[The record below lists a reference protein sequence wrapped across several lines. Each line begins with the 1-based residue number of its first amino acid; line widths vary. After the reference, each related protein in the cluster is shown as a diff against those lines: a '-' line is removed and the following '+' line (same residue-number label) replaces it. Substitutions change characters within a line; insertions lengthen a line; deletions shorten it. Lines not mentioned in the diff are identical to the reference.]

1 MEEEPSN
8 DEITLY
14 ITRFRRS
21 CRNRE
26 SHDTIAELEAELRR
40 AYMVKGLQAQLEE
53 RQACRYAEL
62 VRERES
68 AEEVRQQREKALEED
83 LRRQSEVLQKS
94 EEYRRQL
101 DEQLTR
107 KEDEKKVLS
116 EEAREYRKFLEEADR
131 VQEEQERSRA
141 LEKKCELVK
150 KMRRE
155 RLILEEMKEACRQQ
169 EREAEEKKRQE
180 DLEYLGEMEER
191 SKEVSR
197 LRREQIERRERVLL
211 ETTRIMLDAQAQKRE
226 KEERLIDLVAEEIR
240 CELIIKEME
249 EATRRKRMQQEL
261 AASLREQIV
270 FTEQCKLRFAEED
283 RAWAEEVMR
292 KIMEDEKVAKCTAEA
307 KRRMKMQYREDLE
320 NLITHRRKI
329 REEEIARIEEIA
341 KEEHRLRLVETE
353 RAKEERRQ
361 LLMKHA
367 TNIANFVNRAVLTVE
382 EQQILDELMKENQ
395 VRAQTDGEGNAR
407 KENTENIVNDESS
420 IKT

>member
-1 MEEEPSN
+1 MEEGPSN

-53 RQACRYAEL
+53 RQARRYVEL

-68 AEEVRQQREKALEED
+68 AEEARQQQEKVSEED
-83 LRRQSEVLQKS
+83 LRRQSEILRKS

-131 VQEEQERSRA
+131 VQEEQECSRA
-141 LEKKCELVK
+141 SEKKCELVK

-169 EREAEEKKRQE
+169 EHEAEEKKRRE
-180 DLEYLGEMEER
+180 DLEYLEEVEER

-211 ETTRIMLDAQAQKRE
+211 ETTRIMLDAQARKRE

-292 KIMEDEKVAKCTAEA
+292 KIMEDEKMAKCTAEA

-320 NLITHRRKI
+320 SLITHRRKI

-341 KEEHRLRLVETE
+341 KEEHRLRLVEAE

-361 LLMKHA
+361 LLTKHA
-367 TNIANFVNRAVLTVE
+367 TNIANFVNRAVLTTE
-382 EQQILDELMKENQ
+382 EQRILDDLMKKNQ
-395 VRAQTDGEGNAR
+395 DIGN
-407 KENTENIVNDESS
+407 VDNDESS
-420 IKT
+420 TKT